1 MVVITFLLTLSKNED
16 QIDRDVNLHFKLSVQ
31 LLLVNQMTA
40 IVLSNDI

>member
-1 MVVITFLLTLSKNED
+1 MVVITFLLTLLKNED